1 MKRLLPILAL
11 LLIALAAGARRQR
24 TGPSQLR
31 PESLPQEEAIVVDTI
46 AVDSGAIR
54 LSGYDKP
61 NSAAYETF
69 FITNLMPDSLAVGG
83 IIVTLTYLDMSGRQ
97 LHERVATVMT
107 DIPPGQTR
115 AARIPTWDLNRAF
128 HYFRSSPPQRRI
140 STRYQV
146 RARVTHILR

>member
-1 MKRLLPILAL
+1 MNRLFPL
-11 LLIALAAGARRQR
+11 LVLMSVALAAGGRRQR

-31 PESLPQEEAIVVDTI
+31 NDSRQEVVVDTV

-69 FITNLMPDSLAVGG
+69 FITNLMPDSLAVSG
-83 IIVTLTYLDMSGRQ
+83 ITVTLTYLDMSGRQ
-97 LHERVATVMT
+97 LHERVATVNA
-107 DIPPGQTR
+107 DIPFGETR

-128 HYFRSSPPQRRI
+128 HYFRSNPPQRRC

-146 RARVTHILR
+146 RACVTHVLR